1 MRFYLW
7 TSSRNTSFPLLF
19 SCYVETL
26 FDILAILQVA
36 SGLFL
41 LWQGIQWLTYV
52 QKRLKTDPGFY
63 APRTAVICPC
73 RGMEPGLERNL
84 VSLCEF
90 DHQNY
95 EIFFVLASESDPA
108 YSTVK
113 RVASTSRV
121 KAHVVIAGKP
131 ENCSEKVNNLRSA
144 VEQVPPE
151 FEVLVFTDSDGRPG
165 KTWLHH
171 MVAPLTDSRIGATTT
186 MRWFIPNRTD
196 LATALL
202 AAWNAAV
209 VTMLGGHSR
218 NFCWGGGTAIRRAI
232 FEQIGMLD
240 VWQYSFSDD
249 YSLTMM
255 IERTGRPIVFLPEC
269 LTLSYVQTDFPGL
282 LEFTNRQVRITKVY
296 RQKMWATGLR
306 YTLSLLPY
314 VASWTLC
321 LAQPCSSRAPGVSNS
336 DSGSP
341 SLTSRRHPRGHPRDW
356 RIGGSAR
363 GPRASHGPIVDLYY
377 LIYLCA
383 LYIYSKLYLF
393 SHWPSFTLARHRI
406 RTNLSGT
413 NARFNSVIES
423 HHPAPRK
430 KFGHQAKSTAPVSI
444 NRYGTSPKSLKKGTL
459 RNPPLRQPG
468 CSAVQRSGVTVAS
481 KLSGNPFA
489 YPWS

>member
-1 MRFYLW
+1 VRFYLW
-7 TSSRNTSFPLLF
+7 TSPRHTCFPLLF
-19 SCYVETL
+19 SSYVETL
-26 FDILAILQVA
+26 FYILAILQVA

-73 RGMEPGLERNL
+73 RGMEAGLERNL

-113 RVASTSRV
+113 RVAATSRV
-121 KAHVVIAGKP
+121 KAQIIIAGKP
-131 ENCSEKVNNLRSA
+131 QNCSEKVNNLRSA

-171 MVAPLTDSRIGATTT
+171 MVAPLSDSRIGATTT
-186 MRWFIPNRTD
+186 MRWFIPNRAD
-196 LATALL
+196 PATALL
-202 AAWNAAV
+202 AAWNASV
-209 VTMLGGHSR
+209 VTMLGGHSK

-282 LEFTNRQVRITKVY
+282 LEFTNRQVRITRVY
-296 RQKMWATGLR
+296 RGQMWATAFATHFLYCLTLPLGL
-306 YTLSLLPY
+306 YVWLSLAVAARPAFQIATLVALPLLLAAIRGAIR
-314 VASWTLC
+314 VVGVTEALPAVRAQVMGQSW
-321 LAQPCSSRAPGVSNS
+321 
-336 DSGSP
+336 
-341 SLTSRRHPRGHPRDW
+341 
-356 RIGGSAR
+356 
-363 GPRASHGPIVDLYY
+363 
-377 LIYLCA
+377 IYIILSIFVP
-383 LYIYSKLYLF
+383 YIYIVN
-393 SHWPSFTLARHRI
+393 FTSSLVGRRL
-406 RTNLSGT
+406 RWRG
-413 NARFNSVIES
+413 IEYEL
-423 HHPAPRK
+423 
-430 KFGHQAKSTAPVSI
+430 I
-444 NRYGTSPKSLKKGTL
+444 SPEQTRVLT
-459 RNPPLRQPG
+459 P
-468 CSAVQRSGVTVAS
+468 
-481 KLSGNPFA
+481 
-489 YPWS
+489 